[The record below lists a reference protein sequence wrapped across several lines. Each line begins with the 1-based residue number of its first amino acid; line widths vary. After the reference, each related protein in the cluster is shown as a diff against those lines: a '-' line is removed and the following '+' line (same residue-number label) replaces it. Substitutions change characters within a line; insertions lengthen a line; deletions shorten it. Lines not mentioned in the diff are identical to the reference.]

1 MLLLKGKIELPD
13 AQQPDIHVETTVDPA
28 GVDFSTDAA
37 GHRHAKLLVLLVAL
51 SDSLTQPENPPQTS
65 GVIRLDLDPAT
76 YAGILKDGIR
86 FQQKLTL
93 KPGRYR
99 MRIGV
104 SDMNNKRLG
113 TLDMPVE
120 IGPPASGKS

>member
-1 MLLLKGKIELPD
+1 
-13 AQQPDIHVETTVDPA
+13 
-28 GVDFSTDAA
+28 
-37 GHRHAKLLVLLVAL
+37 LLVAL
-51 SDSLTQPENPPQTS
+51 SDSLNQPENPPQTS

-104 SDMNNKRLG
+104 TDMNNKRLG

-120 IGPPASGKS
+120 IGSPAATGH